1 MRNHKTYLL
10 LLGIFFCLIVGCE
23 ELPEHEK
30 YKRPDWLPGKL
41 FTTVSVQENLTMF
54 TECLRL
60 TGLDTIIDVSGSWSV
75 FAPTDEA
82 MKLYLSE
89 NSYASISDIPLDE
102 LKKITKFHI
111 IQNPWSLEQLKSLGV
126 NGWKAPDDANSNPY
140 AYKRETI
147 LKNSDEKYWIKRAN
161 KKEVIVVDSTISRN
175 YKMVFVQ
182 SRKYVPIFY
191 DAYLTK
197 NGITSEDYK
206 FYFDRTYEPG
216 NVFYAGAKILKADI
230 FAENGFVHVIDRVVT
245 PMLNAK
251 EILDKKEMVGESYKL
266 FLEMVY
272 WYYPK
277 FEPNLTAT
285 YNQPAARLGAVF
297 DTLWDLNY
305 AALAFDLHK
314 ERFDIINQTLI
325 RHNGFIAPTD
335 ETFRKFIDGILT
347 TKSGFPHWPDMKS
360 LPNDVVDLIVAQNF
374 KSSPL
379 YPSTSQYQKIFKG
392 ANRYH
397 QDEKAIIKKDF
408 GSNCTFIGLETYM
421 PDRVFTSVT
430 GPVFCRPGFSIF
442 RRAMAYSGV
451 LDAIANYKGKLYFF
465 PIPDNALMADSSLI
479 LNWLDKTSYN
489 FMAYNRMKRQM
500 ENLGSNTLKNWML
513 NQVGT
518 STNNASAGKEIIRT
532 LGGRFITW
540 DHSNN
545 TIQGTYPSTVGYKGT
560 NVGICTP
567 VPLNE
572 PADNGKSLSVNYW
585 FNFGN

>member
-1 MRNHKTYLL
+1 
-10 LLGIFFCLIVGCE
+10 
-23 ELPEHEK
+23 
-30 YKRPDWLPGKL
+30 
-41 FTTVSVQENLTMF
+41 MF

-161 KKEVIVVDSTISRN
+161 KKEVIVVDSTISGN

-206 FYFDRTYEPG
+206 FYFDRVYEPG

-272 WYYPK
+272 
-277 FEPNLTAT
+277 L
-285 YNQPAARLGAVF
+285 
-297 DTLWDLNY
+297 
-305 AALAFDLHK
+305 
-314 ERFDIINQTLI
+314 
-325 RHNGFIAPTD
+325 
-335 ETFRKFIDGILT
+335 
-347 TKSGFPHWPDMKS
+347 
-360 LPNDVVDLIVAQNF
+360 
-374 KSSPL
+374 
-379 YPSTSQYQKIFKG
+379 
-392 ANRYH
+392 
-397 QDEKAIIKKDF
+397 
-408 GSNCTFIGLETYM
+408 
-421 PDRVFTSVT
+421 
-430 GPVFCRPGFSIF
+430 
-442 RRAMAYSGV
+442 V
-451 LDAIANYKGKLYFF
+451 L
-465 PIPDNALMADSSLI
+465 S
-479 LNWLDKTSYN
+479 
-489 FMAYNRMKRQM
+489 
-500 ENLGSNTLKNWML
+500 
-513 NQVGT
+513 
-518 STNNASAGKEIIRT
+518 EI
-532 LGGRFITW
+532 
-540 DHSNN
+540 
-545 TIQGTYPSTVGYKGT
+545 
-560 NVGICTP
+560 
-567 VPLNE
+567 
-572 PADNGKSLSVNYW
+572 
-585 FNFGN
+585 